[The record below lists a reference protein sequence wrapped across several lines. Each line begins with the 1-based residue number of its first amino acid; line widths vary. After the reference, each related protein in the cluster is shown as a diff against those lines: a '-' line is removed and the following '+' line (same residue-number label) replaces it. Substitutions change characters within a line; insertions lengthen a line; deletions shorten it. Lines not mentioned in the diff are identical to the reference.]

1 MSCPLP
7 AAEGAR
13 AAAAAL
19 EVKAALVGV
28 RVAQAAVLAE
38 EREALE
44 EELGAK
50 AVERAAALV
59 GQAVAVMVARAVRA
73 AAQVR
78 RESPAGDSQRSG
90 SASQVL
96 SAGELGVGRRG
107 ATAPK
112 ERQAI
117 AVGVSPRN
125 RVHRPSVREPRSV
138 GTKRRSARAYRPCG
152 TPKSFCFSPSFRR
165 LTPLAIA
172 YRPSGAGTTWGR
184 RDNCST
190 RYAEGVTPCS
200 PRLAERS
207 GGNLGA
213 HSIPP
218 SPEGVAPALAQPL
231 RGWGWNS
238 LGIV

>member
-50 AVERAAALV
+50 AVERAVLVGRVAALV

-125 RVHRPSVREPRSV
+125 RVHRPSVREPRSG

-172 YRPSGAGTTWGR
+172 YRPSGAGTTWAGETTAP
-184 RDNCST
+184 RDTPKALRPAAQGLRSA
-190 RYAEGVTPCS
+190 AEGIWGHIPFH
-200 PRLAERS
+200 PAPK
-207 GGNLGA
+207 GNA
-213 HSIPP
+213 VKDF
-218 SPEGVAPALAQPL
+218 ET
-231 RGWGWNS
+231 
-238 LGIV
+238 